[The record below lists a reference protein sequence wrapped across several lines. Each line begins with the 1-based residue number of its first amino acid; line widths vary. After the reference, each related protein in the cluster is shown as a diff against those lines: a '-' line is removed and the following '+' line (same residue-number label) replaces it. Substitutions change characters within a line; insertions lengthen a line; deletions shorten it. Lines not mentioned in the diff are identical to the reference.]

1 MHRDDDRRR
10 DGRARRRD
18 REHRRECARDGYS
31 PMTIRTQV
39 IPDSGVRTAGPALEP
54 LLVEI
59 HEEGRAGRHVRGGE
73 MADALIPAAF
83 RRRAPLGLPELR
95 EPQVVRHFTHLA
107 QLNYAVDTGMYRL
120 GSCTM
125 KYNPKINDRVASLFA
140 DLHPKQPQSTVQGA
154 LTLLAELEAML
165 AKLTGMDAV
174 TLQPAAGAQAEF
186 TAILMF
192 KAYHQKRGEG
202 ATRHRVIVP
211 DTAHGTNPASAAMCG
226 FQVTTVKSDAHGNI
240 DLASL
245 KAALGDDV
253 VGLML
258 TNPNTL
264 GLFEER
270 LREVCDAVH
279 AVGGLVYG
287 DGANMNALLGVA
299 RPGDLGF
306 DCIHINVHKTFST
319 PHGAGGPGA
328 GPLCVKAKL
337 EPFLPHPRITRDTDG
352 SYRRGPTPPDS
363 IGRVRSFFGNFGV
376 LVRAY
381 TYMRTLGEEGL
392 AEASNDA
399 ILAANYLLAQLR
411 DSYDVAF
418 DRPCMHEFVLSASR
432 QRKQG
437 ASALD
442 VAKALIDEGFHPPT
456 VYFPLVVP
464 EALMIEP
471 TETEPRE
478 TLDAFAAA
486 MIRIAERAKT
496 HPASVNA
503 APLHAPLARLDE
515 VSAARYPRL
524 RWQRPT

>member
-1 MHRDDDRRR
+1 MHGDDRRR
-10 DGRARRRD
+10 GRRCPRLGGAADHGRRARGGR
-18 REHRRECARDGYS
+18 YS
-31 PMTIRTQV
+31 MTAIRTQV
-39 IPDSGVRTAGPALEP
+39 VPESGVKTAVPALEP
-54 LLVEI
+54 LLSEI
-59 HEEGRAGRHVRGGE
+59 HEAGRAGRHVRGAE
-73 MADALIPAAF
+73 EADALIPQQF
-83 RRRAPLGLPELR
+83 RRRTSLDLPEIT

-107 QLNYAVDTGMYRL
+107 QLNYAVDTGMYPL

-174 TLQPAAGAQAEF
+174 TLQPAAGAHAEF

-202 ATRHRVIVP
+202 AKRRRVIVP

-226 FQVTTVKSDAHGNI
+226 FEVTTVKSDARGNI

-245 KAALGDDV
+245 KTALGDDV
-253 VGLML
+253 GGLML

-270 LREVCDAVH
+270 LREVCEAVH
-279 AVGGLVYG
+279 TVGGLVYG

-328 GPLCVKAKL
+328 GPLCVKTPL
-337 EPFLPHPRITRDTDG
+337 EPFLPKPRIVRDAEGVYHRDTSGTD
-352 SYRRGPTPPDS
+352 RWRGPGLGES
-363 IGRVRSFFGNFGV
+363 IGQIRTFQGNFGV

-418 DRPCMHEFVLSASR
+418 DRPCMHEFVLSA
-432 QRKQG
+432 
-437 ASALD
+437 
-442 VAKALIDEGFHPPT
+442 
-456 VYFPLVVP
+456 
-464 EALMIEP
+464 
-471 TETEPRE
+471 
-478 TLDAFAAA
+478 
-486 MIRIAERAKT
+486 
-496 HPASVNA
+496 
-503 APLHAPLARLDE
+503 APQNAPLARLDE
-515 VSAARYPRL
+515 VTAARHPQL
-524 RWQRPT
+524 KWQRPT

>member
-10 DGRARRRD
+10 DGRARGRD
-18 REHRRECARDGYS
+18 REHRRERARNGDS
-31 PMTIRTQV
+31 AMTIRTQV
-39 IPDSGVRTAGPALEP
+39 IPDSGVKTAVPALEP

-73 MADALIPAAF
+73 EADALIPAAF
-83 RRRAPLGLPELR
+83 RRRTPLGLP
-95 EPQVVRHFTHLA
+95 
-107 QLNYAVDTGMYRL
+107 
-120 GSCTM
+120 
-125 KYNPKINDRVASLFA
+125 
-140 DLHPKQPQSTVQGA
+140 
-154 LTLLAELEAML
+154 
-165 AKLTGMDAV
+165 
-174 TLQPAAGAQAEF
+174 EF

-202 ATRHRVIVP
+202 AKRHRVIVP

-240 DLASL
+240 DLTSL

-328 GPLCVKAKL
+328 GPLCVKELLRA
-337 EPFLPHPRITRDTDG
+337 FLPKPWIVRDEQGRYHLDTARDDQ
-352 SYRRGPTPPDS
+352 PPAGLGDS
-363 IGRVRSFFGNFGV
+363 IGRVRTFLGNFGV

-411 DSYDVAF
+411 EHFDVAF
-418 DRPCMHEFVLSASR
+418 DRACMHEFVLSASR
-432 QRKQG
+432 QKKLG

-442 VAKALIDEGFHPPT
+442 IAKALIDEGFHPPT

-496 HPASVNA
+496 DPASVKA
-503 APLHAPLARLDE
+503 APKLAPLERLDE
-515 VSAARYPRL
+515 VTAARNPKL
-524 RWQRPT
+524 KWQRPT

>member
-1 MHRDDDRRR
+1 
-10 DGRARRRD
+10 
-18 REHRRECARDGYS
+18 
-31 PMTIRTQV
+31 MTVRTQV
-39 IPDSGVRTAGPALEP
+39 IPESGVKTAVPALEP
-54 LLVEI
+54 LLLEI

-73 MADALIPAAF
+73 DADAQIPAAF
-83 RRRAPLGLPELR
+83 RRRAALSLPELT

-107 QLNYAVDTGMYRL
+107 QLNYAVDTGMYPL

-140 DLHPKQPQSTVQGA
+140 DLHPRQPQSTVQGA
-154 LTLLAELEAML
+154 LTLLAELETML

-202 ATRHRVIVP
+202 AKRRRVIVP

-226 FQVTTVKSDAHGNI
+226 FEVTTVKSDARGNI

-245 KAALGDDV
+245 KTALGDDV

-270 LREVCDAVH
+270 LREVCEAVH

-328 GPLCVKAKL
+328 GPLCVK
-337 EPFLPHPRITRDTDG
+337 EPLRGFLPKPWIVRDDQGRYHLDTARDDHPPAG
-352 SYRRGPTPPDS
+352 LGDS
-363 IGRVRSFFGNFGV
+363 IGRVRTFLGNFGV
-376 LVRAY
+376 LDRAY

-411 DSYDVAF
+411 DSYDLAF
-418 DRPCMHEFVLSASR
+418 DRPCMHEFVLSAAR
-432 QRKQG
+432 QKKLG
-437 ASALD
+437 VSALD

-486 MIRIAERAKT
+486 MVRIAERTKAD
-496 HPASVNA
+496 PASVKA
-503 APLHAPLARLDE
+503 APKNAPLARLDE
-515 VSAARYPRL
+515 VTAARNPKL
-524 RWQRPT
+524 KWQRPT

>member
-1 MHRDDDRRR
+1 
-10 DGRARRRD
+10 
-18 REHRRECARDGYS
+18 
-31 PMTIRTQV
+31 
-39 IPDSGVRTAGPALEP
+39 
-54 LLVEI
+54 
-59 HEEGRAGRHVRGGE
+59 
-73 MADALIPAAF
+73 
-83 RRRAPLGLPELR
+83 
-95 EPQVVRHFTHLA
+95 
-107 QLNYAVDTGMYRL
+107 
-120 GSCTM
+120 
-125 KYNPKINDRVASLFA
+125 
-140 DLHPKQPQSTVQGA
+140 
-154 LTLLAELEAML
+154 
-165 AKLTGMDAV
+165 
-174 TLQPAAGAQAEF
+174 
-186 TAILMF
+186 
-192 KAYHQKRGEG
+192 
-202 ATRHRVIVP
+202 VIVP

-226 FQVTTVKSDAHGNI
+226 FEVTTVKSDAHGNI

-245 KAALGDDV
+245 KTALGDDV

-328 GPLCVKAKL
+328 GPLCVK
-337 EPFLPHPRITRDTDG
+337 EPLRAFLPKPWIVRDDQGRYHLDTARDDQ
-352 SYRRGPTPPDS
+352 PPAGLGDS
-363 IGRVRSFFGNFGV
+363 IGRVRTFLGNFGV

-411 DSYDVAF
+411 ESYDVAF
-418 DRPCMHEFVLSASR
+418 DRPCMHEFVLSAAR
-432 QRKQG
+432 QKKLG
-437 ASALD
+437 VSALD
-442 VAKALIDEGFHPPT
+442 VGKALIDEGFHPPT

-486 MIRIAERAKT
+486 MNRIAERAKT
-496 HPASVNA
+496 DPASVKA
-503 APLHAPLARLDE
+503 APKNAPLARLDE
-515 VSAARYPRL
+515 VHAARYPKL
-524 RWQRPT
+524 KWQRPT

>member
-1 MHRDDDRRR
+1 
-10 DGRARRRD
+10 
-18 REHRRECARDGYS
+18 
-31 PMTIRTQV
+31 
-39 IPDSGVRTAGPALEP
+39 
-54 LLVEI
+54 
-59 HEEGRAGRHVRGGE
+59 
-73 MADALIPAAF
+73 
-83 RRRAPLGLPELR
+83 
-95 EPQVVRHFTHLA
+95 
-107 QLNYAVDTGMYRL
+107 
-120 GSCTM
+120 
-125 KYNPKINDRVASLFA
+125 
-140 DLHPKQPQSTVQGA
+140 
-154 LTLLAELEAML
+154 
-165 AKLTGMDAV
+165 
-174 TLQPAAGAQAEF
+174 
-186 TAILMF
+186 
-192 KAYHQKRGEG
+192 
-202 ATRHRVIVP
+202 VIVP
-211 DTAHGTNPASAAMCG
+211 DSAHGTNPASAAMCG
-226 FQVTTVKSDAHGNI
+226 YEVTTVRSDARGNI

-245 KAALGDDV
+245 KSALGGDV

-270 LREVCDAVH
+270 LREVCAAVH

-299 RPGDLGF
+299 RPADLGF

-328 GPLCVKAKL
+328 GPLCVKQPL
-337 EPFLPHPRITRDTDG
+337 EAYLPKPRIVRDAEGIYHRDTSGTD
-352 SYRRGPTPPDS
+352 RWHGPGLGES
-363 IGRVRSFFGNFGV
+363 IGQIRTFIGNFGV

-418 DRPCMHEFVLSASR
+418 DRSCMHEFVLSAAR
-432 QRKQG
+432 QKKRG
-437 ASALD
+437 ATALD

-456 VYFPLVVP
+456 VYFPLIVP

-478 TLDAFAAA
+478 TLDAFADA
-486 MIRIAERAKT
+486 MKRIADRAKT
-496 HPASVNA
+496 DPASVKA
-503 APLHAPLARLDE
+503 APRNAPLARLDE
-515 VSAARYPRL
+515 VTAARSPRL

>member
-1 MHRDDDRRR
+1 
-10 DGRARRRD
+10 
-18 REHRRECARDGYS
+18 
-31 PMTIRTQV
+31 
-39 IPDSGVRTAGPALEP
+39 
-54 LLVEI
+54 
-59 HEEGRAGRHVRGGE
+59 
-73 MADALIPAAF
+73 
-83 RRRAPLGLPELR
+83 
-95 EPQVVRHFTHLA
+95 
-107 QLNYAVDTGMYRL
+107 
-120 GSCTM
+120 M

-154 LTLLAELEAML
+154 LTLLADLEVML

-202 ATRHRVIVP
+202 AKRHRVIVP
-211 DTAHGTNPASAAMCG
+211 DTALGTNPASAAMCG

-240 DLASL
+240 DLVSL
-245 KAALGDDV
+245 KAALG
-253 VGLML
+253 G
-258 TNPNTL
+258 
-264 GLFEER
+264 
-270 LREVCDAVH
+270 
-279 AVGGLVYG
+279 
-287 DGANMNALLGVA
+287 
-299 RPGDLGF
+299 
-306 DCIHINVHKTFST
+306 
-319 PHGAGGPGA
+319 
-328 GPLCVKAKL
+328 
-337 EPFLPHPRITRDTDG
+337 
-352 SYRRGPTPPDS
+352 S
-363 IGRVRSFFGNFGV
+363 IGRVRTSRGNWGV

-432 QRKQG
+432 QKKQG

-486 MIRIAERAKT
+486 MVRIAERAKT
-496 HPASVNA
+496 DPAAVKA
-503 APLHAPLARLDE
+503 APKNAPLARLDE
-515 VSAARYPRL
+515 VSAARNPKL
-524 RWQRPT
+524 KWQRPT